1 MNKKI
6 FMVCA
11 MLIMCV
17 FIFAACNN
25 NDDGKV
31 TNTSSGTTTTK
42 ESETEDLGDR
52 LSTAVS
58 EVVTDLSQMMPTTN
72 IAS

>member
-6 FMVCA
+6 FTVCA

-17 FIFAACNN
+17 FLFAACNN
-25 NDDGKV
+25 KDDENV
-31 TNTSSGTTTTK
+31 TTDPSITTTAT
-42 ESETEDLGDR
+42 ESQTEDLGDR

-58 EVVTDLSQMMPTTN
+58 EVVTDISEMMPTTN

>member
-17 FIFAACNN
+17 FLFAACNN
-25 NDDGKV
+25 KDDGKV
-31 TNTSSGTTTTK
+31 TNDSSASTTTK
-42 ESETEDLGDR
+42 ESQTEDLGDR

-58 EVVTDLSQMMPTTN
+58 EAVTDISEMMPTTN

>member
-6 FMVCA
+6 FTVCA

-17 FIFAACNN
+17 FLFAACNN
-25 NDDGKV
+25 KDDDNV
-31 TNTSSGTTTTK
+31 TTESAITTTTK
-42 ESETEDLGDR
+42 ESQTEDLGDR

-58 EVVTDLSQMMPTTN
+58 EAVTDISEMMPTTN

>member
-17 FIFAACNN
+17 FLFAACNN
-25 NDDGKV
+25 KDDENA
-31 TNTSSGTTTTK
+31 TTDPSITTTTT
-42 ESETEDLGDR
+42 ESQTEDLGDR

-58 EVVTDLSQMMPTTN
+58 EVVTDISEMMPTTN